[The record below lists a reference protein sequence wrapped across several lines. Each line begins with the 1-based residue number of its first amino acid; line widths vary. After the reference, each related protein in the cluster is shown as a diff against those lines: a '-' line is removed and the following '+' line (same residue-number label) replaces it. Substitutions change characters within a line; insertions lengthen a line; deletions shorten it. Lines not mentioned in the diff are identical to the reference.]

1 MRTNY
6 VDNYFPNLSKS
17 NLLSLIKKNQNFTE
31 EDVTENIIETAIII
45 KIGRA
50 SCRERV

>member
-17 NLLSLIKKNQNFTE
+17 NLLSLIKQNKNFTE
-31 EDVTENIIETAIII
+31 EDVMKKIIEKAIII
-45 KIGRA
+45 KIIQKIKK
-50 SCRERV
+50 

>member
-17 NLLSLIKKNQNFTE
+17 NLLSLIKQNKNFTE
-31 EDVTENIIETAIII
+31 EDVTEKDNR
-45 KIGRA
+45 K
-50 SCRERV
+50 SNNNKDHKKN